1 MTMLPVD
8 DRAMESAL
16 ADLALSAPP
25 NLAADVLVELGLA
38 DRYATIESPIGPL
51 YVAWNGRGVS
61 TVGLA
66 ADDAAFEA
74 EHQRQTGRRG
84 TAPPPSPRPLP
95 DGSRGGSPAIAGRTC
110 GSTSA
115 AGRRSNATC
124 C

>member
-38 DRYATIESPIGPL
+38 DRYATIRSPIGPL

-74 EHQRQTGRRG
+74 EHQRQTGRRHRA
-84 TAPPPSPRPLP
+84 TAIPRPLP